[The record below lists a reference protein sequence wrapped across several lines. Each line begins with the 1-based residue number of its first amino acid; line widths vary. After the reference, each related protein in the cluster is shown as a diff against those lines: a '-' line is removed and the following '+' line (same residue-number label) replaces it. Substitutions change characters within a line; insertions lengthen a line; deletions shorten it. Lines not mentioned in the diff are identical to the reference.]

1 MNTNRIIILGILPT
15 STGKVYQQSR
25 IIGGAGVAPTI
36 TARDYKDP
44 IRTLVKVKEI
54 NSYE

>member
-15 STGKVYQQSR
+15 STGKVHQQSR

-44 IRTLVKVKEI
+44 IRTLVQIKETS
-54 NSYE
+54 NGK